1 MRAVRIAAAQTAEY
15 REDVEGA
22 LSSAVELS
30 RQAEAEGA
38 SLLCFPEGYLQGY
51 MTDEVSARRVALD
64 VSSNRFNDLIQRFPN
79 VAPTVVMGFIE
90 ISMGK
95 LFNSAVVI
103 EGASVVG
110 CYRKRHLLPGES
122 AFSAG
127 TDTPVFNADGLK
139 FGINICF
146 DTNFPVAAEG
156 VADRGA
162 TLIVCPANNMMRRD
176 RAEIFRDAHNSVRGE
191 RCRETGLWL
200 VSADVTG
207 ERDDRVSWGPTA
219 VLNPNGEV
227 VKQLP
232 LGRPGLLIADI
243 PVGA

>member
-15 REDVEGA
+15 RDDVEGA

-30 RQAEAEGA
+30 QQAKAEGA

-51 MTDEVSARRVALD
+51 LTDEASARRVALD
-64 VSSNRFNDLIQRFPN
+64 VSSSHFNDLMKRFSK
-79 VAPTVVMGFIE
+79 VGPTIVMGFIE
-90 ISMGK
+90 VSMGK

-103 EGASVVG
+103 EGATTVG

-127 TDTPVFNADGLK
+127 ADTPVFNAGGLK
-139 FGINICF
+139 FGINICY
-146 DTNFPVAAEG
+146 DTNFPAAAQR
-156 VADRGA
+156 VADCGA

-176 RAEIFRDAHNSVRGE
+176 RAEIFRDAHNSVRGD

-200 VSADVTG
+200 VSADVSG
-207 ERDDRVSWGPTA
+207 ERDGRVSLGPTA
-219 VLNPNGEV
+219 VLNPEGDV

-232 LGRPGLLIADI
+232 LGKPGLLLVDI
-243 PVGA
+243 PVRA